1 MGVRPV
7 RTEHGQG
14 RESALEALGLELP
27 APKVPVANYLGTKKS
42 GKLLFVSG
50 RVSQTRGEVG
60 TELDTAEAKLAARDA
75 MLDVLAIVK
84 QDIGD
89 LDRIES
95 VEKLNGFVRSSP
107 SYTEQPFVV
116 DGASELLIGVF
127 GEAGRHARTATGV
140 AQLPFGAAVQLE
152 LILRLHDSDPSTEHG

>member
-1 MGVRPV
+1 MGKV
-7 RTEHGQG
+7 
-14 RESALEALGLELP
+14 ESALEALGLELP
-27 APKVPVANYLGTKKS
+27 APKVPVANYLGTKES

-75 MLDVLAIVK
+75 MLDVLAIVR

-95 VEKLNGFVRSSP
+95 VEKRVTRPPRDALP
-107 SYTEQPFVV
+107 TA
-116 DGASELLIGVF
+116 ASKRLD
-127 GEAGRHARTATGV
+127 RTAGAPAQDLLDQVQTVSLDLLCFPMGGTGFEPV
-140 AQLPFGAAVQLE
+140 TSWV
-152 LILRLHDSDPSTEHG
+152 